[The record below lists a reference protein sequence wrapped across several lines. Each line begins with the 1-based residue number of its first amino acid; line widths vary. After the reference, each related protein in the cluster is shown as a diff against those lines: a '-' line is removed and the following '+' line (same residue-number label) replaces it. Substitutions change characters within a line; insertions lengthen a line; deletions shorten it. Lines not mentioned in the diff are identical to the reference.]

1 MIVTVV
7 SLPAVFTIIANVYKP
22 LSSNG
27 HLILDHASKSVKLK
41 IKSCLL
47 DISSVC

>member
-7 SLPAVFTIIANVYKP
+7 SLPAVFTIITNVYKP
-22 LSSNG
+22 LNSDR

-41 IKSCLL
+41 IESCLL
-47 DISSVC
+47 ETSSVC